1 MSFLD
6 RLGNLLGRVL
16 SDATSSNRPEVAD
29 LPTRTEAERIIKTIC
44 AQAIAANDGWT
55 KKLTDSP
62 VWLALKDEPAEL
74 QIAVLLAAA
83 DDRQFSTATYSGDS
97 FQVEAL
103 RTAMVGQIL
112 RRDLPFTAELLTE
125 LLSAWLRQRFL
136 EYGLP
141 GRSILGAVERLAK
154 HQLPDDRMRKVLA
167 KLRTKAADGAYGVTP
182 GKAMRDIIQRIDMVL
197 NGAVDVPKL
206 PAGAF
211 ATRWLAGLATLPAS
225 EQPHWQA
232 IAVHCA
238 SSAGKT
244 QPSGKWQAAAGAAL
258 ARIDRRPFADK
269 LLALLA
275 ETIPDPARV
284 DDSLDILKGLVWL
297 TPQLD
302 HEAMAGPVGRFA
314 ETCFRK
320 VPNHGARSISLGNA
334 ALWALSAMADG
345 PHAAAELF
353 RLAAKI
359 KYPSA
364 QAQIAKRLAAL
375 ASSSGQSLTALEDI
389 GLPDHGLDVT
399 GQRVERIGEAS
410 ATLTLTANDTDL
422 AWRDA
427 AGKLLKS
434 VPAGVRSGHKA
445 ELAAVRKAA
454 ADIEAAR
461 AGQVARLESS
471 WVERRDW
478 AFADWQTHYLG
489 HAVRRP
495 IVATLIWDVG
505 GTAVLPV
512 DGRLETLDGASIT
525 PTPDARIRLW
535 HPLLADPARV
545 LAWRRRIVDAGI
557 TQPIRQAHREVY
569 VLTDA
574 ERATEIYSNRFAAH
588 ILRQHQFRALCLAR
602 GWQYQLMGNWDG
614 WNIPTRAL
622 PSHGLTA
629 QYQVETV
636 DDGQQGNSGVLLH
649 IATDQLRFVDAGG
662 AAVPLD
668 RIDPLLL
675 SEVMRDCDLFVAVTS
690 VANDPGWT
698 DGGPDGRFG
707 RYWQQWAFGDLGQS
721 AAMRRELIARI
732 APRLSIAAQ
741 LDIGDRALIV
751 TGKRHSYAIHFGSSN
766 IQILPNNRY
775 LCIVPDG
782 APPEARNL
790 ALPFAGDN
798 LVGIILAKAFLLADE
813 SKITDKTI
821 LSQL

>member
-1 MSFLD
+1 MSLLD
-6 RLGNLLGRVL
+6 RLGGLLGRV
-16 SDATSSNRPEVAD
+16 AGNGMRPEVAD
-29 LPTRTEAERIIKTIC
+29 LPTGTEAQRIMKTIC
-44 AQAIAANDGWT
+44 AQAIAANDGWQ

-62 VWLALKDEPAEL
+62 AWMALKDEPAEL
-74 QIAVLLAAA
+74 QIAVMLTAA
-83 DDRQFSTATYSGDS
+83 DDRQFSTAAYSGDS
-97 FQVEAL
+97 FQLETL
-103 RTAMVGQIL
+103 RTAMVGQLL

-125 LLSAWLRQRFL
+125 LLSVWSRQRFL

-154 HQLPDDRMRKVLA
+154 DQEPDDRMRQLLA
-167 KLRTKAADGAYGVTP
+167 KLRTKAAEGAYGVTP
-182 GKAMRDIIQRIDMVL
+182 SKAMRDIIQRIDTLL
-197 NGAVDVPKL
+197 NGADAVPKL
-206 PAGAF
+206 PSGAF
-211 ATRWLAGLATLPAS
+211 AKSWLAWVATLPAS
-225 EQPHWQA
+225 EQPHWRA
-232 IAVHCA
+232 LAVQCA
-238 SSAGKT
+238 GSAGKT
-244 QPSGKWQAAAGAAL
+244 QPSSKWQAAAGAAL
-258 ARIDRRPFADK
+258 ARIDRSMITDRLF
-269 LLALLA
+269 ALLA
-275 ETIPDPARV
+275 AIVPDPARV
-284 DDSLDILKGLVWL
+284 DDSLDIMKGLVWL

-353 RLAAKI
+353 RLATKI

-364 QAQIAKRLAAL
+364 QVQIAKRLAGL
-375 ASSSGQSLTALEDI
+375 AASSGQSLTTLEDI
-389 GLPDHGLDVT
+389 GLPDHGLDAA
-399 GQRVERIGEAS
+399 GQRMERIGEAN
-410 ATLTLTANDTDL
+410 ATLALTANDTDL
-422 AWRDA
+422 AWHDA
-427 AGKLLKS
+427 SGKLLKS
-434 VPAGVRSGHKA
+434 VPSAVRSGYKA

-478 AFADWQTHYLG
+478 SFAEWQAHYLG
-489 HAVRRP
+489 HPVRRP
-495 IVATLIWDVG
+495 IVASLIWDVG

-512 DGRLETLDGASIT
+512 AGRLETVDGSAIT
-525 PTPDARIRLW
+525 PAPDARIRLW
-535 HPLLADPARV
+535 HPLLADPASV
-545 LAWRRRIVDAGI
+545 LAWRKRIVDAGI

-574 ERATEIYSNRFAAH
+574 ERQTEIYSNRFAAH
-588 ILRQHQFRALCLAR
+588 ILRQHQFRALCMAR

-614 WNIPTRAL
+614 WNVPTRQLRA
-622 PSHGLTA
+622 HDLTA
-629 QYQVETV
+629 QFHLDAVL
-636 DDGQQGNSGVLLH
+636 DNNIAHSGVALH
-649 IATDQLRFVDAGG
+649 AATDQLRFVG
-662 AAVPLD
+662 ADGVVVPLE

-690 VANDPGWT
+690 VANDPTWA
-698 DGGPDGRFG
+698 DGGPAGRNG
-707 RYWQQWAFGDLGQS
+707 AYWQQWAFGDLGQS
-721 AAMRRELIARI
+721 AAMRRDLIARI

-741 LDIGDRALIV
+741 LEIGDRTLIV
-751 TGKRHSYAIHFGSSN
+751 TGKRQKYAIHFGSSN

-798 LVGIILAKAFLLADE
+798 LVSIILAKAFLLADE

>member
-6 RLGNLLGRVL
+6 RLGNLLGRV
-16 SDATSSNRPEVAD
+16 AGTGNRPEVAD
-29 LPTRTEAERIIKTIC
+29 LPTGTEAERIIKTIC

-55 KKLTDSP
+55 KKVTDSP
-62 VWLALKDEPAEL
+62 VWMALKDEPAEL
-74 QIAVLLAAA
+74 QIAVLLTAV
-83 DDRQFSTATYSGDS
+83 DDRQGDVHVYRGDS
-97 FQVEAL
+97 SHVESL
-103 RTAMVGQIL
+103 RNAMVAQLL
-112 RRDLPFTAELLTE
+112 RRDLPLTE
-125 LLSAWLRQRFL
+125 AVLTDLLSLWSQQRFAMAF
-136 EYGLP
+136 GLP
-141 GRSILGAVERLAK
+141 GRSILGAVERLAER
-154 HQLPDDRMRKVLA
+154 QALGERLRGVLA
-167 KLRTKAADGAYGVTP
+167 KLRSMADRGAYGGP
-182 GKAMRDIIQRIDMVL
+182 PSKAIREVAQRIDRLL
-197 NGAVDVPKL
+197 NGQSSTPQL

-211 ATRWLAGLATLPAS
+211 AARWAALVQAQPADQ
-225 EQPHWQA
+225 QPHWQA
-232 IAVHCA
+232 LAVHLVA
-238 SSAGKT
+238 SAGKS
-244 QPSGKWQAAAGAAL
+244 QPSGKWQAAAGASLAALDRSAL
-258 ARIDRRPFADK
+258 ATQ
-269 LLALLA
+269 LMALLA
-275 ETIPDPARV
+275 DIIPDPARV
-284 DDSLDILKGLVWL
+284 DDSLDIMKGLVWL

-302 HEAMAGPVGRFA
+302 HDMMAGPVGRFA

-320 VPNHGARSISLGNA
+320 VPNFGARSIGLGNA

-353 RLAAKI
+353 RLAARI

-364 QAQIAKRLAAL
+364 QTQIAKRLAAL

-389 GLPDHGLDVT
+389 GLPDHGLDAT

-422 AWRDA
+422 AWRDSG
-427 AGKLLKS
+427 GKLLKS
-434 VPAGVRSGHKA
+434 VPVAVRGGHKA

-489 HAVRRP
+489 HPVRRP
-495 IVATLIWDVG
+495 VVASLIWDVG
-505 GTAVLPV
+505 GTAVFLV

-525 PTPDARIRLW
+525 PAPDARIRLW
-535 HPLLADPARV
+535 HPLLADPASV
-545 LAWRRRIVDAGI
+545 LAWRQRIVDAGI

-574 ERATEIYSNRFAAH
+574 ERTTRIYSNRFAAH
-588 ILRQHQFRALCLAR
+588 ILRQHQFRALCMAR

-622 PSHGLTA
+622 SAHGLTA

-668 RIDPLLL
+668 QIDPLLL

-698 DGGPDGRFG
+698 DGGPNGQFG

-751 TGKRHSYAIHFGSSN
+751 TGKRHRYAIHFGSSN
-766 IQILPNNRY
+766 IQILPDNRY

-813 SKITDKTI
+813 SRITDKTI
-821 LSQL
+821 ISQL